1 MPHLLKLI
9 LDWSEVWALL
19 IPLAVLIWKRKIRA
33 EAIPLGIYVCI
44 ALVLNVMQDYIW
56 KNQLVFFYSSQPGD
70 NNIIYNIH
78 SFIRLLLFSWFFI
91 KIKQPFQH
99 KIKKIVPIAFVII
112 MFANF
117 VFLGNNFTSFSSR
130 LLGLEALGI
139 LYYCMVYFL
148 NLLIYEDGIP
158 YKKNATF
165 WMVTGISIYVVINFP
180 IFIFYKSFSET
191 AQKFAIDI
199 WDLHNIT
206 YIILCFFLAKYFFTD
221 SHE

>member
-1 MPHLLKLI
+1 MLNFFTEI
-9 LDWSEVWALL
+9 IDWSEVWALL
-19 IPLAVLIWKRKIRA
+19 IPLTVLVCKRSVTQA
-33 EAIPLGIYVCI
+33 AIPLVIYTCI
-44 ALVLNVMQDYIW
+44 ALVLNLLQDYIW

-78 SFIRLLLFSWFFI
+78 SIIRLLLFSWFFI
-91 KIKQPFQH
+91 NIKQPFQY
-99 KIKKIVPIAFVII
+99 KIKKIVPIVFVII
-112 MFANF
+112 TFANF
-117 VFLGNNFTSFSSR
+117 VFLGNKFTNFSSR

-148 NLLIYEDGIP
+148 NLLIDEAGIP

-206 YIILCFFLAKYFFTD
+206 YIMLCFFLAKYFYTD